1 MDNAKKRARYDLA
14 TSSVYKKIRQ
24 ELQDITVERC
34 LSIKQEL
41 LQGILATIQLID
53 GWEKEYL
60 SAIRE
65 REERGE

>member
-1 MDNAKKRARYDLA
+1 MDNEKKRARYDLA
-14 TSSVYKKIRQ
+14 TSNDYKKIRQ

-34 LSIKQEL
+34 LSIKREL

-60 SAIRE
+60 SAIKE